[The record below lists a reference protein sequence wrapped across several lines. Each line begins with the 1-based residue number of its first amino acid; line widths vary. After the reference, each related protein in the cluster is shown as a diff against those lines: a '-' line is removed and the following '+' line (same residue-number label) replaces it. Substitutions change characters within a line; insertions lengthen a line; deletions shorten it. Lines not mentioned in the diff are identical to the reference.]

1 MDVAFSYVTKGLQ
14 TSFHILT
21 RVPAKATLSWDFGDF
36 KGSSELRNP
45 VYDYEEEG
53 IYTVTLTITP
63 EDGDPL
69 TTEQTVMVSSDENI
83 NNHLSASIYEL
94 IDNYIPQEL
103 DKMTFEQK
111 STYIIKWQLYI
122 GPLVNH
128 PITPD
133 KYQDELA
140 YEGLEN
146 QLIMELA
153 AYDYLNVQMTALLN
167 QTKAFLENVTKGD
180 SGSSNENNTE
190 KPEGKKSEGK
200 KRIKRITTGPTEV
213 EYFDEASDSIA
224 SWWKYYMQA
233 LQPGGIIDILK
244 QNLCTLAYRL
254 DIYLPFCDKVRD
266 VTVPKVVNRRK
277 AGPLGG
283 PNPTSVLNGTHD
295 HVPSIG

>member
-21 RVPAKATLSWDFGDF
+21 RVPAKAKLSWDFGDF

-45 VYDYEEEG
+45 VYDYDEEG

-63 EDGDPL
+63 EGGDPI
-69 TTEQTVMVSSDENI
+69 TTEQTVMVSSDESI

-128 PITPD
+128 TITPD

-140 YEGLEN
+140 YDGLEN

-167 QTKAFLENVTKGD
+167 QTKAFLERVTSSD
-180 SGSSNENNTE
+180 SGSSNDNTTE
-190 KPEGKKSEGK
+190 ESEDGAM
-200 KRIKRITTGPTEV
+200 RIKRITTGPTEV
-213 EYFDEASDSIA
+213 EYFDKASDSIA

-254 DIYLPFCDKVRD
+254 DIYLPFCDKLRN

-283 PNPTSVLNGTHD
+283 PNPTSILNGTHD
-295 HVPSIG
+295 HVPSKG